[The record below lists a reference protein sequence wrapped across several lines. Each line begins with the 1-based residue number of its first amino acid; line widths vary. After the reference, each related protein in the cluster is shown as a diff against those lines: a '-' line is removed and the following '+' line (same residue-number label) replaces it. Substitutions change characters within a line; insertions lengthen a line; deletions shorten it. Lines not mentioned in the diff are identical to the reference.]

1 MEAENLKLGF
11 VRSASLEI
19 IRLLY
24 DYGIEQAIDIEQLDF
39 ILLNNFGY
47 LIDVIETNCEG

>member
-24 DYGIEQAIDIEQLDF
+24 DYGIEQAIDVEQLDF